1 MFEIAGSMTN
11 IFYEARNQ
19 LYMRHEEANE
29 GGHLGIS
36 VCFRVYTGCGLVS
49 AVAVGVHWMVFCIIG
64 GGSGLAE
71 GQVLFDLT
79 MVFKVAGGIQIGLVA
94 TCWMGLLWLSYG
106 MNVGW

>member
-64 GGSGLAE
+64 GGGGLAE

-79 MVFKVAGGIQIGLVA
+79 MFSKWLVEFKLD
-94 TCWMGLLWLSYG
+94 WLQH
-106 MNVGW
+106 VGWVCSG